1 MLRIHA
7 GGPREAAARG
17 KKMVRDPMGRKYIF
31 KEGRARS
38 ARSARAETARGMGV
52 WSTRPLWKQ
61 PTSPAEGRQ
70 SGAHHSKRGHKS
82 HNFLAPHGTEYPRT
96 SFPTHISLARPRF
109 HQGYYHP
116 RPAQLCLGFVQS
128 VKRL

>member
-1 MLRIHA
+1 MLRIHP

-17 KKMVRDPMGRKYIF
+17 KKVVRDPMGRKYIF
-31 KEGRARS
+31 KQGRARS

-70 SGAHHSKRGHKS
+70 SGAHHSK
-82 HNFLAPHGTEYPRT
+82 NDTNPRT
-96 SFPTHISLARPRF
+96 CWLPTARSTPALPSLPILVWLDRGSTKGTTTPGRRSFVWDS
-109 HQGYYHP
+109 
-116 RPAQLCLGFVQS
+116 CKV
-128 VKRL
+128 